1 MIKTPIHL
9 QDLRRRIYVKAKA
22 EPTWR
27 FWGLYVHVC
36 KIETLREAYTMA
48 KKNNGAPGVDGVTF
62 KAVEAS
68 GVESF
73 LQEIRNDLISR
84 TYQPMRSRKQE
95 IPKDVGKVRVLSIP
109 TIRDRVVQGGLKLIL
124 EPIFE
129 ADFQPGS
136 FGYRPKRTAHD
147 AVNRVAQAIVKG
159 KTRVIDIDL
168 RAYFDNV
175 RHDLLLQKVAQRV
188 QDDDVMHLLKLMLKA
203 SGKRGV
209 PQGGVISPLLSNL
222 YLNEVDKMLEKAKEV
237 TRKGKWTR
245 IEYVRYADDLAILI
259 DGYPRHGWLLPAVNK
274 RLREELAK
282 LHVELNEEKSRTVD
296 LGKGESFG
304 FLGFDIRR
312 VRSRAS
318 KWRSNETP
326 KLKKRTALL
335 RKLKVIF
342 RRHRSQPLQ
351 RVVEDIN
358 PILRGWVRYF
368 AIGNSTD
375 CFNYVRHWVE
385 RKVRRHVMRARGR
398 PGFGWKKWSM
408 TWVYCELGLYNDYRI
423 RYYTPRRKATS
434 AG

>member
-1 MIKTPIHL
+1 M
-9 QDLRRRIYVKAKA
+9 
-22 EPTWR
+22 
-27 FWGLYVHVC
+27 
-36 KIETLREAYTMA
+36 
-48 KKNNGAPGVDGVTF
+48 N
-62 KAVEAS
+62 
-68 GVESF
+68 
-73 LQEIRNDLISR
+73 
-84 TYQPMRSRKQE
+84 KQ
-95 IPKDVGKVRVLSIP
+95 
-109 TIRDRVVQGGLKLIL
+109 
-124 EPIFE
+124 
-129 ADFQPGS
+129 
-136 FGYRPKRTAHD
+136 
-147 AVNRVAQAIVKG
+147 
-159 KTRVIDIDL
+159 
-168 RAYFDNV
+168 
-175 RHDLLLQKVAQRV
+175 
-188 QDDDVMHLLKLMLKA
+188 
-203 SGKRGV
+203 
-209 PQGGVISPLLSNL
+209 
-222 YLNEVDKMLEKAKEV
+222 
-237 TRKGKWTR
+237 
-245 IEYVRYADDLAILI
+245 
-259 DGYPRHGWLLPAVNK
+259 
-274 RLREELAK
+274 LREELAK

-312 VRSRAS
+312 VRSRAG

-423 RYYTPRRKATS
+423 RYYTPCRKATS